1 MYFFSLKKTKS
12 KKIIDL
18 IHSKLINNFGT
29 FAIPKKIFFVPSLPK
44 TRSGKL
50 MRRVLRRLIE
60 KNSKIDL
67 GDLSTLINKNSILEI
82 KRILKSNNDKE

>member
-1 MYFFSLKKTKS
+1 MQKNKIQ
-12 KKIIDL
+12 KIIEL

-29 FAIPKKIFFVPSLPK
+29 FAIPKKYFLFPPPK

-50 MRRVLRRLIE
+50 MRRVIRKLIE
-60 KNSKIDL
+60 KNSKISDL

-82 KRILKSNNDKE
+82 KSFKVK